1 MFAQQKEA
9 DDIWGKAAGT
19 VCCNMLV
26 QYDAKWHLQQMTF
39 DQGELDGLEKP
50 KNWVDVLLSITKG
63 MKEFKMVDGN
73 PVRVEYQAI
82 VYQVTTVD
90 SN

>member
-1 MFAQQKEA
+1 VNHIYLLEKYPGVVAMFAQQKEA

-39 DQGELDGLEKP
+39 D
-50 KNWVDVLLSITKG
+50 
-63 MKEFKMVDGN
+63 
-73 PVRVEYQAI
+73 
-82 VYQVTTVD
+82 
-90 SN
+90 

>member
-1 MFAQQKEA
+1 
-9 DDIWGKAAGT
+9 
-19 VCCNMLV
+19 
-26 QYDAKWHLQQMTF
+26 
-39 DQGELDGLEKP
+39 LDGLEKP

-82 VYQVTTVD
+82 VY
-90 SN
+90 